1 MKKILY
7 LFIVCLSFIAF
18 PSCDDRDEIR
28 NDINDLNSRLDALD
42 AQIDTYNTQI
52 SAYQDMVLGQTYI
65 KDYAYDKATGNYVLT
80 LSDGT
85 AMSIYSGKPDNEIPQ
100 MYIAEDG
107 TWHYTQDGTDYVL
120 TGSDGNAISALPVDG
135 KNGVT
140 PQISIDEEGYWLVS
154 MDGGATWERIGGSA
168 PIASPDMMLP
178 SIFQSVTVSEDGK
191 SMTLVVAATGESVT
205 IPVGAESSFNL
216 ALSSESPISVAVGQS
231 VTVAIQQTNVK
242 EIAIESTP
250 LQVEITDTKLK
261 VTAPATLAAAD
272 YTLILKVF
280 SEEGYCKL
288 VSITV
293 KVTSGN

>member
-1 MKKILY
+1 MKKLLY
-7 LFIVCLSFIAF
+7 LFITCLSFIAF
-18 PSCDDRDEIR
+18 SSCDDRDEIR

-42 AQIDTYNTQI
+42 AQIDAYNKQI
-52 SAYQDMVLGQTYI
+52 VAYQDMVLGQVYI
-65 KDYAYDKATGNYVLT
+65 KDYSRDEKTGNYVLT

-85 AMSIYSGKPDNEIPQ
+85 AVTVYSGNPDNEMPQ
-100 MYIAEDG
+100 MYIADDG
-107 TWHYTQDGTDYVL
+107 TWHYTQDGADYVL
-120 TGSDGNAISALPVDG
+120 TDDAGNSITAWPVDG

-140 PQISIDEEGYWLVS
+140 PQISVDAEGYWQVS

-250 LQVEITDTKLK
+250 LQVEITDAELK

>member
-1 MKKILY
+1 MKKLLY
-7 LFIVCLSFIAF
+7 LFITCLSFIAF
-18 PSCDDRDEIR
+18 SSCDDRDEIR

-42 AQIDTYNTQI
+42 AQIDAYNKQI
-52 SAYQDMVLGQTYI
+52 VAYQDMVLGQVYI
-65 KDYAYDKATGNYVLT
+65 KDYSRDEKTGNYVLT

-85 AMSIYSGKPDNEIPQ
+85 AVTVYSGNPDNEMPQ
-100 MYIAEDG
+100 MYIADDG
-107 TWHYTQDGTDYVL
+107 TWHYTQDGADYVL
-120 TGSDGNAISALPVDG
+120 TDDAGNSITAWPVDG

-140 PQISIDEEGYWLVS
+140 PQISVDAEGYWLVS
-154 MDGGATWERIGGSA
+154 MDGGATWERLGGTN

-216 ALSSESPISVAVGQS
+216 ELSSESPVSVAVGRS

-250 LQVEITDTKLK
+250 LQVEITDAELK

-293 KVTSGN
+293 TVTSGN

>member
-1 MKKILY
+1 MKKLLY
-7 LFIVCLSFIAF
+7 LFITCLSFIAF
-18 PSCDDRDEIR
+18 SSCDDRDEIR

-42 AQIDTYNTQI
+42 AQIDAYNKQI
-52 SAYQDMVLGQTYI
+52 VAYQDMVLGQVYI
-65 KDYAYDKATGNYVLT
+65 KDYSRDEKTGNYVLT

-85 AMSIYSGKPDNEIPQ
+85 AVTVYSGNPDNEMPQ
-100 MYIAEDG
+100 MYIADDG
-107 TWHYTQDGTDYVL
+107 TWHYTQDGADYVL
-120 TGSDGNAISALPVDG
+120 TDDAGNTITAWPVDG

-140 PQISIDEEGYWLVS
+140 PQISVDAEGYWLVS
-154 MDGGATWERIGGSA
+154 MDGGATWERLGGTN

-216 ALSSESPISVAVGQS
+216 ALFRESPISVAVGLS

-250 LQVEITDTKLK
+250 LQVEITDAELK